1 MKENVKRVP
10 KKLID
15 FTINTENNI
24 DKQIE
29 KITNKLKED
38 NKR

>member
-38 NKR
+38 NKL

>member
-24 DKQIE
+24 DEQIE
-29 KITNKLKED
+29 KIANKLKEE
-38 NKR
+38 NNL